1 MKRSCRSFA
10 APPSRDGRLH
20 LRNHRRVDAVGVV
33 QSTAPLTR
41 QQPSP
46 GRAAVIRAL
55 ASLLL
60 VTAAASSAL
69 AAPKGGPT
77 VASGMPAMLDS
88 RALQPGMKGHG
99 LTVVRGQ
106 KIERFD
112 VEVIGVLYNKLPDQ
126 DMILVRCAGLGL
138 EHSGVVAG
146 MSGSPVY
153 VHDKE
158 RGDLLIGAVAYAFP
172 FNKDPVAGV
181 TPIADMLPELDR
193 PLRPVPEN
201 QRILPSPERGAFRAD
216 GKAAVAGPVAVA
228 GVDSAG
234 LRPLAMPIS
243 VAGFDKRVLDLFAPD
258 LQSLGLGPVDAASGG
273 GAMDAP
279 SEPFAPGSAISLVLA
294 RGDVSMAGV
303 GTVTYVRGDRFIA
316 FGHPFQGVG
325 QVHLPVGNAH
335 VMWILASQLNSF
347 KMAVPTAPIGVLD
360 IDRQPA
366 VAGRIGPHATWV
378 PITVE
383 VRGSGFGA
391 DGKRDDR
398 HPLNHKIWKVES
410 VDQPRFLPMI
420 AAMVVSNI
428 FAVSQPTADAASVSR
443 KMVLE
448 LEGHAPVVIEDRF
461 VSLEGSA
468 QVGEVRA
475 LTMGLLKAV
484 TWNGFE
490 RLRPKALRVEL
501 DVREARDIAFLE
513 WARLPSTTLVAGQ
526 RSTLRVGLIRPN
538 IGPEIIEVPLPPLPR
553 DLEGERV
560 EVWIGPAAEKPEERP
575 EPANIHD
582 ILASV
587 RAYQPHNR
595 LAVILTVPG
604 RSLSLRGQRLTD
616 LPLGTMSMLDGHGR
630 RLSKEAQSIRSTVD
644 LPWALNGQG
653 TLSFQ
658 VRAAH

>member
-1 MKRSCRSFA
+1 MKRRCGSLA
-10 APPSRDGRLH
+10 APQIPSGCETPENHGGTTTGR
-20 LRNHRRVDAVGVV
+20 
-33 QSTAPLTR
+33 
-41 QQPSP
+41 
-46 GRAAVIRAL
+46 RAAPGSQRAPRPNQPGNAAVAVAL
-55 ASLLL
+55 ASLLVMAGTL
-60 VTAAASSAL
+60 WPAL
-69 AAPKGGPT
+69 AQAKAPAGGAT
-77 VASGMPAMLDS
+77 GLPAILDS
-88 RALQPGMKGHG
+88 RALLPGMKGHG

-112 VEVIGVLYNKLPDQ
+112 IEVIGVLHNKLPDQ
-126 DMILVRCAGLGL
+126 DMILIRCAGLGL

-201 QRILPSPERGAFRAD
+201 QRILPAPGRGAFRAD
-216 GKAAVAGPVAVA
+216 DKAAIAGPIPVA

-243 VAGFDKRVLDLFAPD
+243 VAGFDKKVLDLFAPD
-258 LQSLGLGPVDAASGG
+258 LQGLGLGPVDNAGGG
-273 GAMDAP
+273 GAIDAA

-366 VAGRIGPHATWV
+366 VAGRIGPQATWV

-383 VRGSGFGA
+383 VRGAGFGA

-410 VDQPRFLPMI
+410 IDQPRFLPMI

-428 FAVSQPTADAASVSR
+428 FAVSQPTADAASVGM

-448 LEGHAPVVIEDRF
+448 LEGRAPIIIEDRF
-461 VSLEGSA
+461 VSLEGTA

-490 RLRPKALRVEL
+490 RLRPKALRIEL
-501 DVREARDIAFLE
+501 DVRESRDIAFLE

-526 RSTLRVGLIRPN
+526 RATLKVGLMRPN
-538 IGPEIIEVPLPPLPR
+538 VGPEVIDVPLPALPR

-560 EVWIGPAAEKPEERP
+560 EVWVGPAADKPEERP
-575 EPANIHD
+575 EPANIDD

-595 LAVILTVPG
+595 LAVVLTVPG

-616 LPLGTMSMLDGHGR
+616 LPMGTMAMLDGHSR
-630 RLSKEAQSIRSTVD
+630 RLSKEAQTIRTTVD
-644 LPWALNGQG
+644 LPWTINGQG
-653 TLSFQ
+653 TISFQ